1 MITTTAIV
9 AREPEQPL
17 TINWAMEEVEVYT
30 PGEGE
35 ILVEMR
41 ATGICHTDIVLSS
54 VPSGSIGIQYPKILG
69 HEGISSSAHSCRWYK
84 LRDEQDEY
92 RNDSCVHIC

>member
-69 HEGISSSAHSCRWYK
+69 HEGISSSSHSCCWYT
-84 LRDEQDEY
+84 LRKEQDEY
-92 RNDSCVHIC
+92 RNVSWVHIC